1 MSIYSIEELTKF
13 NFLKLGKNNKISTKV
28 SFFGSNRIELG
39 DNIRID
45 DNCVITAGKG
55 GICIGDYVHI
65 GANVNLGG
73 AGRIVLENYCGISH
87 KCTILSSNDDY
98 SGEFMTNPCV
108 GSANP
113 SLINVK
119 IGNIRIGKHA
129 IIGCHSVVLP
139 DCNICEGASIG
150 ALSLVNRP
158 IDVCGIYHGNPVKFI
173 KEKSTN
179 FLKLEK
185 HLLNIGNNLE
195 TTDTS
200 SIAASKLETTDT
212 SIVASKLLTDILRE
226 YNNIIINE
234 HNLNCTLSEI
244 GLDSL
249 SQIQFRE
256 KMLAQYNISIEYD
269 SKLSIIIDK
278 MNSNKVYYNINN
290 NNINKNINNNNNINK
305 NINNNSINPNYSTI
319 KTTSSTEANISR
331 LEHVSILGVGSSLPL
346 KKIDNS
352 YYEKFM
358 NTSDEWIKTR
368 TGMQSKYILSKDE
381 TLESIIKISCE
392 NAIINANIKVEDID
406 LLVLASSSQEDLF
419 GDASKIAHII
429 GATNAFAFDIKV
441 ACNGFPTA
449 VITAEQYI
457 KSGNYNL
464 ALVIGADCLSRW
476 VNWSDKNTSILFG
489 DGSGAVVL
497 GHAKNGNGILGHLF
511 KTDGIHSNIL
521 NINTIQNISTIN
533 NCDHIN
539 NNYSCIEME
548 GTEVFTYVIN
558 NLPIYINKLV
568 NKLDIKL
575 GDIDYFVF
583 HQANSRILE
592 DISNKLHI
600 EKDKLLSNISEVGNT
615 SAASIPIL
623 LDTFHNKHNKFKKG
637 DLILIGGFGAGMSMG
652 LFVIKWGI
660 ENTPISNKK
669 VVLITGGTKGIGL
682 SIANKLFEEGYEI
695 IVISRNQPS
704 SLLDGIT
711 FIKADICNIDDL
723 TNVHTFIKN
732 KYGKLDVLVNNAGW
746 EGSNDMFI
754 DTSLDDI
761 HSIININL
769 LGTLNVTSI
778 MNDLLQKVSGT
789 IINMSSIAAYD
800 NIANCYRRTLYS
812 STKSAI
818 STFTRGLSGE
828 LKNKCKIYSINPTFV
843 ETDLTTRIASDLKI
857 DKNNLN
863 KFGIIEGDEELI
875 KPEEIAYFIYLLI
888 NEKTRYISGDEIIL
902 FSKLRST
909 FSKYFYE
916 TINNRKSN
924 LKLTIHDIEYYNH
937 GNMNACIFQGQG
949 IDFNKNLN
957 DDFIEI
963 ILENKINEKLINICN
978 ISIVQLIENYNVDK
992 SNTYYQQLLVYLIS
1006 ICEFETK
1013 RKREPEFCEN
1023 VCIMAGYSIGE
1034 ISALVCAG
1042 FISFEYGLQIVNL
1055 RGFEMN
1061 EVNKQL
1067 NAKMITI
1074 IGLEQKDIEEHL
1086 SANIFITNNI
1096 NNTIKVVGGL
1106 THEIDDFL
1114 IKIKKYN
1121 NVKIKELNVNGAYH
1135 THYYQVVQQ
1144 KLAELLT
1151 NLPLLNTKI
1160 KVLSNYQGQEYNKEN
1175 FATLLSCQ
1183 VCNRVEWQSIIHSF
1197 NASNIKVIEEFGPSS
1212 NYLKKLFK

>member
-1 MSIYSIEELTKF
+1 MYMSNYSIEELNEFKF
-13 NFLKLGKNNKISTKV
+13 LNMGINNNISKKV
-28 SFFGSNRIELG
+28 LFFGANKIELG

-45 DNCVITAGKG
+45 ANCVISAGIG
-55 GICIGDYVHI
+55 GIYIGNYVHI
-65 GANVNLGG
+65 GSNVNIGG
-73 AGRIVLENYCGISH
+73 AGRIVLEHYCGISH

-195 TTDTS
+195 INDQ
-200 SIAASKLETTDT
+200 SIAS
-212 SIVASKLLTDILRE
+212 SKLLTDILSE

-234 HNLNCTLSEI
+234 DNLNCTLYEI

-249 SQIQFRE
+249 SYIQFRE
-256 KMLAQYNISIEYD
+256 KMFAQYNISIEYD

-278 MNSNKVYYNINN
+278 MNSNKVYNN
-290 NNINKNINNNNNINK
+290 KH
-305 NINNNSINPNYSTI
+305 INNNSIDTNYSII
-319 KTTSSTEANISR
+319 KTTSSIESNLSQ

-352 YYEKFM
+352 YYEQFM
-358 NTSDEWIKTR
+358 NTSDEWIKSR

-406 LLVLASSSQEDLF
+406 LLILASSSQEDLF

-476 VNWSDKNTSILFG
+476 INWSDKNTSILFG

-497 GHAKNGNGILGHLF
+497 GHAKNGIGILGHLF
-511 KTDGIHSNIL
+511 KTDGMHSNIL
-521 NINTIQNISTIN
+521 NINTIQKISTIN

-568 NKLDIKL
+568 NKLHIKL

-592 DISNKLHI
+592 AISSKLHI
-600 EKDKLLSNISEVGNT
+600 EKDKILSNISEVGNT

-623 LDTFHNKHNKFKKG
+623 LDTFHNRHNKFKKG
-637 DLILIGGFGAGMSMG
+637 DLILVGGFGAGMSIG

-660 ENTPISNKK
+660 EHTHISNKK

-682 SIANKLFEEGYEI
+682 SIANKLFEEGYET

-711 FIKADICNIDDL
+711 FIKADICNVDDL

-761 HSIININL
+761 HNIININL

-778 MNDLLQKVSGT
+778 MNDLLQQASGT
-789 IINMSSIAAYD
+789 IINMSSIAAYN

-818 STFTRGLSGE
+818 STFTRGISGE

-888 NEKTRYISGDEIIL
+888 NGKTRYISGDEIIL

-937 GNMNACIFQGQG
+937 ANMNACIFQGQG

-963 ILENKINEKLINICN
+963 ILENQINEKLMNICN
-978 ISIVQLIENYNVDK
+978 ISIVQLIEHYNVDK

-1006 ICEFETK
+1006 ICEFEKK
-1013 RKREPEFCEN
+1013 RKQEPEFYEN
-1023 VCIMAGYSIGE
+1023 IYIMAGYSIGE

-1042 FISFEYGLQIVNL
+1042 FISFEHGLQIVNL

-1061 EVNKQL
+1061 KINKQI

-1086 SANIFITNNI
+1086 STNIFITNNI

-1106 THEIDDFL
+1106 THEMDDFL

-1135 THYYQVVQQ
+1135 THYYQLVQQ

-1175 FATLLSCQ
+1175 FSKLLSCQ
-1183 VCNRVEWQSIIHSF
+1183 VCNRVEWQGIIYYF
-1197 NASNIKVIEEFGPSS
+1197 NTSNIKNITEFGPSQ
-1212 NYLKKLFK
+1212 NYLKQLFK